1 MDDEYARQL
10 TRRVILGITLG
21 GLAWLGYAV
30 LEWFIVSVAWA
41 IILAYVTWPLYR
53 RVRALLR
60 GAADASALLMTVI
73 LAAAVTLPGFWLAVL
88 LRDELAAAYQTVAAY
103 LAQGPQPLPR
113 SIAGLPWVG
122 EWLQELVNRVAGN
135 PESLRAELAHWVEQ
149 WLSELGQ
156 LVGGLGRNA
165 AKLGFAVLTL
175 YFLYRDGED
184 VLDQVRRV
192 LRRILGA
199 RVDGYLAAVGRT
211 TTAVLFGLVLTA
223 LAQGALAGLGY
234 WVAGVQGPVLLG
246 AVTALIALIPFG
258 TPFVW
263 GSIGLWLLVTG
274 QTLAGVGLLLWGAL
288 VVSGV
293 DNLIR
298 PLVISRATRIPFL
311 PVIFGVVGGVI
322 AFGFIGLFIGPVI
335 LAVLITVWSEW
346 LETQESGRTYAKGDS
361 TPHTD

>member
-1 MDDEYARQL
+1 
-10 TRRVILGITLG
+10 
-21 GLAWLGYAV
+21 
-30 LEWFIVSVAWA
+30 
-41 IILAYVTWPLYR
+41 WPLYR

-60 GAADASALLMTVI
+60 GSADASALLMTVI
-73 LAAAVTLPGFWLAVL
+73 LAAAVALPGFWLAVL
-88 LRDELAAAYQTVAAY
+88 LRDELAVAYQTVVTY

-113 SIAGLPWVG
+113 AVAGLPWIG
-122 EWLQELVNRVAGN
+122 EWLQDLVDRVAGN
-135 PESLRAELAHWVEQ
+135 PESLRAQLTHWVEQ

-175 YFLYRDGED
+175 YFLYRDGET

-246 AVTALIALIPFG
+246 AVTALVALIPFG

-263 GSIGLWLLVTG
+263 GAIGLWLLVAG

-311 PVIFGVVGGVI
+311 PVIFGVVGGVL
-322 AFGFIGLFIGPVI
+322 AFGLVGLFVGPII
-335 LAVLITVWSEW
+335 LAVLIAVWCEW
-346 LETQESGRTYAKGDS
+346 LEEQEAGRATRARDS
-361 TPHTD
+361 PPRD